1 MRKWVFGIALAA
13 GALLL
18 PAVLPAAPLPV
29 VEIAPGVFVHQ
40 GPHEEFAPSNGG
52 GIANLAFVV
61 GGRGV
66 AVIDSGGTARQG
78 AELLEAVRART
89 ALPVSHVVNTHV
101 HPDHVLGN
109 AAFRGTG
116 AAVAGH
122 AKLPAR
128 LAEAGPYYLAN
139 LERLLGPE
147 ALAGTELVPPTL
159 AVADEA
165 VVDLGGRA
173 LRLRAWPTAHTDTDL
188 TALDEATGTLFAGDL
203 LFLERLPVV
212 DGSLLGWIAVLEE
225 LERVPARRVVPG
237 HGPPSAPWPAAL
249 EPQRAYLVALRDAV
263 RDALR
268 RNRTLEQAV
277 AEVTLPPGQ
286 DWLLAEENHPRN
298 VTASFTELEW
308 E

>member
-1 MRKWVFGIALAA
+1 MRRRVFGIALAA
-13 GALLL
+13 GALLQ
-18 PAVLPAAPLPV
+18 PAAPPAAPLPV
-29 VEIAPGVFVHQ
+29 VEVAPGVFVHQ
-40 GPHEEFAPSNGG
+40 GSHEEFAPSNGG

-78 AELLEAVRART
+78 TELLEAVRART
-89 ALPVSHVVNTHV
+89 GLPVTHVVNTHV

-109 AAFRGTG
+109 AAFRGAG
-116 AAVAGH
+116 ATVAGH